1 MPYTTNA
8 DLPESVRSALPAN
21 AQAIFRHTVNSQME
35 RGLSEE
41 RAFASAWA
49 AVKRSY
55 VKHDDGTWHKIDKAQ
70 GSLAIPIAK
79 ADDATQ
85 RVFGWA
91 SVAVAKDGTPVIDL
105 EGDIV
110 PIAELE
116 EAMYAYV
123 AESGEMVFEHGEDAP
138 RGQLIEAIVFTE
150 EKLAQMGIPAGT
162 VPLGAWVGYYLPESE
177 DYQRAKEGGRLMFSI
192 EGSATRE
199 EVDDAAAP

>member
-1 MPYTTNA
+1 VWRTIYNNA
-8 DLPESVRSALPAN
+8 AKQYPDEKKRI
-21 AQAIFRHTVNSQME
+21 QT
-35 RGLSEE
+35 
-41 RAFASAWA
+41 AWA
-49 AVKRSY
+49 GLKRAGWQQDA
-55 VKHDDGTWHKIDKAQ
+55 KGAWHKVAKSQ
-70 GSLAIPIAK
+70 GTLDLPIAK

-85 RVFGWA
+85 RIFGWA
-91 SVAVAKDGTPVIDL
+91 SVAVRKDGTAVIDL

-116 EAMYAYV
+116 EAMYDYV
-123 AESGEMVFEHGEDAP
+123 AESGEMVFDHGEEAP

-162 VPLGAWVGYYLPESE
+162 VPLGAWVGYYLPDSA

-199 EVDDAAAP
+199 EVSSDAGA

>member
-1 MPYTTNA
+1 MPYNSNS
-8 DLPESVRSALPAN
+8 DLPESVRTALPPA
-21 AQAIFRHTVNSQME
+21 AQSIFRHTVNGQME
-35 RGLSEE
+35 RGLAEE

-55 VKHDDGTWHKIDKAQ
+55 VKDDDGTWRKITKSQTTLD
-70 GSLAIPIAK
+70 LPILK

-110 PIAELE
+110 PITELE
-116 EAMYAYV
+116 EAMYDYV
-123 AESGEMVFEHGEDAP
+123 AESGEMVFEHGEEAP

-150 EKLAQMGIPAGT
+150 EKLTQMGIPAGT
-162 VPLGAWVGYYLPESE
+162 VPLGAWVGYYLPDSA

-199 EVDDAAAP
+199 EVSTDA